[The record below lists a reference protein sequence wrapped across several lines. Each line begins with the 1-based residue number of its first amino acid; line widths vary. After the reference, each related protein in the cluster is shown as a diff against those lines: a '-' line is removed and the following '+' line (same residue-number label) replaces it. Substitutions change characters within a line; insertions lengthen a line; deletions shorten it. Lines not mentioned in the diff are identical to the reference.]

1 MRSNKLYVR
10 GLLWLLIYTL
20 AVPALLMG
28 RTHADAAAVRRDPL
42 TEQEADMVREAQA
55 LDKRTEVYI
64 KAAERRLLRLTD
76 PNAAASTQAQKDA
89 EKWGDLKGTR
99 ADLLSDIANI
109 LDEAITNIE
118 DVGTHNA
125 KSGLIPKSIRK
136 LGEAATRFLPQLT
149 AMRERAGDAER
160 GALEKA
166 IESSQ
171 EIIAAATKLPPET
184 IETKKKKKE
193 KG

>member
-1 MRSNKLYVR
+1 V
-10 GLLWLLIYTL
+10 WLLIYTL

-28 RTHADAAAVRRDPL
+28 LPYTAARRDPL
-42 TEQEADMVREAQA
+42 TEKEADLVREAQA

-64 KAAERRLLRLTD
+64 KAAERRLLRLAD
-76 PNAAASTQAQKDA
+76 PNAAASAQAQKDA

-149 AMRERAGDAER
+149 AMRERAGDEER
-160 GALEKA
+160 GALERA

-184 IETKKKKKE
+184 IEAKKKKKE

>member
-10 GLLWLLIYTL
+10 GLVWMLIYAL
-20 AVPALLMG
+20 AVPALLSG
-28 RTHADAAAVRRDPL
+28 WTVATARRDPL
-42 TEQEADMVREAQA
+42 TEKEADMVREAQA
-55 LDKRTEVYI
+55 LDKRTDVYI
-64 KAAERRLLRLTD
+64 KAAERRLLGLTN
-76 PNAAASTQAQKDA
+76 PTAASSAQAQKDA

-118 DVGTHNA
+118 DVGTHNS
-125 KSGLIPKSIRK
+125 KSALIPKSIRK
-136 LGEAATRFLPQLT
+136 LAEAATRFLPQLT
-149 AMRERAGDAER
+149 AMRDRASDQER
-160 GALEKA
+160 GALERA

-184 IETKKKKKE
+184 IETKKKKKD